1 MKTRKMT
8 DRMLLESLLNKYGVK
23 KITNVINKMNEN
35 QDNIQVLYNSLPEA
49 DDDYRDAYEEDV
61 EVGDVDPEEEDYYEY
76 LSRMRDMETEDLE
89 DNINIAD
96 GKYGYYYTICK
107 NPDDNSVSNDLWDA
121 IYALV
126 QSEYCKI
133 SFVNDH
139 IEVEVAHYNSQN
151 RSYYKIYALNQKGCD
166 LYEDD
171 EDVYYG
177 HDMAKLNNP
186 KYFRRMEPIM

>member
-49 DDDYRDAYEEDV
+49 YDDYRDAYEEDI
-61 EVGDVDPEEEDYYEY
+61 EVGDIDPNEDYGEY
-76 LSRMRDMETEDLE
+76 LSRMRDMEADDLK
-89 DNINIAD
+89 DHINNAD
-96 GKYGYYYTICK
+96 KYEYYYTACK
-107 NPDDNSVSNDLWDA
+107 NPDDNSVSGDLWDA
-121 IYALV
+121 VYELV
-126 QSEYCKI
+126 ESEYCKI

-139 IEVEVAHYNSQN
+139 IEVEVSHYNSQN